1 MTLAKLTGKMRSGT
15 SYLLQNVIGT
25 DGEVKYAGAAAI
37 NGKTNKL
44 IGYLDEHDLEGVMW
58 ITGMGIGG
66 TVKSYDPE
74 EKSDRIWCRND

>member
-44 IGYLDEHDLEGVMW
+44 IGYLDEHDLEGIMW

-74 EKSDRIWCRND
+74 EKK